1 MLFYIYYKMCEAL
14 GEGGGG
20 RQEDRKGGEGK
31 SRKNSKNREAVLKSA
46 STSSEKVY
54 YTLKHAKIK
63 SMA

>member
-1 MLFYIYYKMCEAL
+1 MLFYIYYKMLEVL

-20 RQEDRKGGEGK
+20 GKEDRKGGEGK
-31 SRKNSKNREAVLKSA
+31 SRENSEAVLKSA